1 MTQMLDTLPNVWAIS
16 EPDFLTQLGFLDCD
30 FCEPVEDVI
39 RAGFALQC
47 KPGMGKEV
55 VELNVV
61 KTQSMTVA
69 YTPLVAS
76 ACPEVAHAFMF
87 REPLGNIA
95 SMITM
100 GRAHIEDGN
109 YERMWQAWLKALSK
123 QVGEH

>member
-1 MTQMLDTLPNVWAIS
+1 MLDTLPNVWAIS
-16 EPDFLTQLGFLDCD
+16 EPEFLTQLSFLDCD

-47 KPGMGKEV
+47 KPGIGREE

-61 KTQSMTVA
+61 KTQGLTVS
-69 YTPLVAS
+69 YSPLLAS
-76 ACPEVAHAFMF
+76 ACPEIAQAFMF

-95 SMITM
+95 SIITM

-109 YERMWQAWLKALSK
+109 YERFWKGLLMLLSE
-123 QVGEH
+123 QVGQNPS